1 MHFPGDSTW
10 QVSSGSGE
18 VFALYVRDALG
29 ISTPTADAIPRLT
42 PPVPRDHD
50 AYVPETFGSAWDRWW
65 TRSLTTLGS
74 GHPPVGVPEQMRADY
89 TRWQP
94 DWTSPEQ
101 RALRRHARTESYA
114 LLKEIVDQLT
124 VELGRRPV
132 FNLRMIEIPV
142 EGQFWRRVDKH
153 TALVSDELRISRN
166 VLAPLESVLRE
177 LAL

>member
-1 MHFPGDSTW
+1 MQFPGDSTW
-10 QVSSGSGE
+10 QVSSGGGE
-18 VFALYVRDALG
+18 IFALYVRDALG

-65 TRSLTTLGS
+65 TQSLTTLGP

-89 TRWQP
+89 TRWGP
-94 DWTSPEQ
+94 DWSSPEQ
-101 RALRRHARTESYA
+101 RALRHHARTVSYT
-114 LLKEIVDQLT
+114 LPREIVDQLT
-124 VELGRRPV
+124 VELGRQPV

-153 TALVSDELRISRN
+153 TVLVSDELKISRN

-177 LAL
+177 LAR